1 MYKIR
6 DSLAELNIKKER
18 SDTLFLLWI
27 AIILAVMM
35 AVLAISQ
42 SFFTN
47 VSVSGSSMEP
57 TLHTG
62 DLVVINTTKK
72 AQVGDVIVIKGV
84 KSYWLIKRVIACE
97 KGDIV
102 EIKNSKVYVNG
113 ELLQEDYVLNGVQ
126 ASGDDNLKIQLKENE
141 IFYLGD
147 NRLNSSDSRLY
158 GACDEQSV
166 VGVVAE
172 WSMKY
177 KTIRGKIAKFLPN
190 LKVKIQQKLK

>member
-1 MYKIR
+1 
-6 DSLAELNIKKER
+6 
-18 SDTLFLLWI
+18 
-27 AIILAVMM
+27 MM

-47 VSVSGSSMEP
+47 VSVSGGSMEP
-57 TLHTG
+57 TLYTG

>member
-147 NRLNSSDSRLY
+147 NRINSSDSRLY